1 MPKARRWPLPLRLFR
16 TALKG
21 FWADSVPRLGAS
33 LSYYTLFAIAP
44 VLLVVIA
51 IAGFVFGPDAVRGRL
66 VGEIDG
72 LIGTAGAEAV
82 QTLLQG
88 ASEPKASRLATVI
101 GGITFLIT
109 ASGAF
114 LELQHALNTIWRVKP
129 SAGAR
134 IREFL
139 LERARSFGIV
149 LALGFLLVVS
159 LAASAALSAVSG
171 WVEGRWPL
179 HPAVWQGINM
189 VLAVALVTVIFAL
202 VYRFLPDVELRW
214 GDVWMGAF
222 VTALLFN
229 VGKYLIGLYLGTSA
243 FASSYG
249 AIGSVL
255 VLLLWVYYT
264 SQVVLLGAEFTR
276 AYTRRSRRAVRPQSF
291 AEHDPKA
298 AAEGESRAL
307 PQRDPA

>member
-114 LELQHALNTIWRVKP
+114 LELQHALNTIWRRP
-129 SAGAR
+129 
-134 IREFL
+134 
-139 LERARSFGIV
+139 
-149 LALGFLLVVS
+149 
-159 LAASAALSAVSG
+159 
-171 WVEGRWPL
+171 
-179 HPAVWQGINM
+179 
-189 VLAVALVTVIFAL
+189 
-202 VYRFLPDVELRW
+202 
-214 GDVWMGAF
+214 
-222 VTALLFN
+222 TA
-229 VGKYLIGLYLGTSA
+229 
-243 FASSYG
+243 
-249 AIGSVL
+249 
-255 VLLLWVYYT
+255 
-264 SQVVLLGAEFTR
+264 
-276 AYTRRSRRAVRPQSF
+276 
-291 AEHDPKA
+291 
-298 AAEGESRAL
+298 
-307 PQRDPA
+307 